1 MAMEVVD
8 YEIKG
13 AEMQFAGVEL
23 DPGEAAVVDTL
34 ICQRDTFLGAANGVS
49 LGMAFQR
56 QLRTGFFGGEC
67 SMMQKLEGDGMAFV
81 HAGGTVKKRELEVG
95 QTLIVDTGCV
105 VGCTPAANFEIQY
118 VAKIKTAVFGG
129 DDK

>member
-1 MAMEVVD
+1 MTMDVVD

-13 AEMQFAGVEL
+13 AEMQFAGVEF
-23 DPGEAAVVDTL
+23 DPGEAAVGDTL
-34 ICQRDTFLGAANGVS
+34 ICQRDTLVGAANGVS
-49 LGMAFQR
+49 LGIAFQR
-56 QLRTGFFGGEC
+56 QLGTGFFGGEGF
-67 SMMQKLEGDGMAFV
+67 MMQKLEGDGMAFV
-81 HAGGTVKKRELEVG
+81 HAGGMVEKRELEAG

-105 VGCTPAANFEIQY
+105 VGCTPAVNFEIQY